1 MSDILHFLIKLCIDH
16 VVFGVVYFIYADITV
31 VVQKWEFGGKMCLIG
46 INMTIQKD
54 KMVLKL
60 GFFSHMFPLQI
71 SQIIEFIQKTSR
83 IYTYKCF
90 CMQIPVHSTLYGV
103 IHA

>member
-46 INMTIQKD
+46 IKMKIQKD
-54 KMVLKL
+54 EMVLKL
-60 GFFSHMFPLQI
+60 GFFFSYVPFTNL
-71 SQIIEFIQKTSR
+71 SNYW
-83 IYTYKCF
+83 IYSKDK
-90 CMQIPVHSTLYGV
+90 QDLYL
-103 IHA
+103 